1 MIDLGMNI
9 MKHSFILER
18 KDLTNILAFGNICM
32 SGIARRVD
40 PASAGFVVAINPGV
54 LKTARM
60 GVALLGHGRAWAFLL
75 AQSLKLE
82 GDFIMKQNRK
92 ASKQLQTIPTK
103 NHLITFN
110 FDGCDI
116 RVVVD
121 KSGNPWW
128 IAVDVCNALNIV
140 SVDKAFK
147 TLEHGEKG
155 IALMGSTF
163 GGRHFAV
170 NDIGL
175 YQLVMQSR
183 KPKARD
189 FLRWLVVESFPD
201 MGHLRAAI

>member
-18 KDLTNILAFGNICM
+18 KDLTNILAFDSMSM
-32 SGIARRVD
+32 SGIKRVD

-54 LKTARM
+54 PKPARM
-60 GVALLGHGRAWAFLL
+60 GEALLGFGRAWVLL
-75 AQSLKLE
+75 IQSLELR
-82 GDFIMKQNRK
+82 GDFIMKRIQK
-92 ASKQLQTIPTK
+92 TLTQLQTIPTK

-128 IAVDVCNALNIV
+128 IAVDVCNALNIF

-147 TLEHGEKG
+147 TLEDDEKG
-155 IALMGSTF
+155 VALMGSTF